1 MWPHPWKLHFLSQPT
16 TNLWGNLLFLPSK
29 YIQNSNTSHHLHCYC
44 SWTGLWRAS
53 GHWSLSVSPISYRQ
67 DSSLHDLPLAPKGTS
82 EQLIMEGTAK
92 KPHEARLKGP
102 EKFINIRRPTT
113 WDAAHILTLA
123 TTPLLS
129 CCYKSAYQILPG
141 WDTVFRGRSLLC
153 LPLPGKAIKLFFST
167 SKFCLWDLIRHWCTE
182 AELLASLPHIF
193 FPGLQ

>member
-1 MWPHPWKLHFLSQPT
+1 METEKDSVGHLGTEVFLS
-16 TNLWGNLLFLPSK
+16 L
-29 YIQNSNTSHHLHCYC
+29 
-44 SWTGLWRAS
+44 
-53 GHWSLSVSPISYRQ
+53 VSYRQ